1 MHFFERSNFEN
12 VFFEGEI
19 LGEQFQILNLGL
31 NFFFY
36 NNMMLQKLKV
46 ETKKYIKQFPVTI
59 LCSDE
64 GN

>member
-19 LGEQFQILNLGL
+19 LGEQSQILNLGL

-46 ETKKYIKQFPVTI
+46 ETRNT
-59 LCSDE
+59 
-64 GN
+64 

>member
-12 VFFEGEI
+12 VFLEREI

-46 ETKKYIKQFPVTI
+46 ETKNT
-59 LCSDE
+59 
-64 GN
+64 